1 MLDGTRTWISV
12 APHLPTAGTDLPDN
26 VRNLLKVER
35 RFCFCRPPARQA
47 YRVRAH
53 GRALAAGGGSP
64 SEVKHAAA
72 VRIVARGC
80 ACVRI
85 HARGSACRGAIR
97 PAAMGLVLKSP

>member
-1 MLDGTRTWISV
+1 MTGTES
-12 APHLPTAGTDLPDN
+12 AEG
-26 VRNLLKVER
+26 VRSSAEFER
-35 RFCFCRPPARQA
+35 RFCFCRPSARQA

-97 PAAMGLVLKSP
+97 PAAMGLILKSP